1 MTALIVV
8 FIVLSLMGS
17 ALWIKPSRRDRE
29 KMNLRMSARKHGILV
44 QLTSVDLPDK
54 WDKVTNKVS
63 VSAYRKYRAKPL
75 KDFASVNLYT
85 HEVWKHETLCDGWFS
100 SRSIDLEQSTLAL
113 LERYK
118 EVFLA
123 IEVRPEGV
131 SLYWTERGDE
141 QTVEDANQIIEDLL
155 GLRC

>member
-29 KMNLRMSARKHGILV
+29 KMNLRMAARKHGILV

-54 WDKVTNKVS
+54 WDKTTNKVS

-75 KDFASVNLYT
+75 KDFTAANLYT
-85 HEVWKHETLCDGWFS
+85 HEVWKHEALCDGWFS
-100 SRSIDLEQSTLAL
+100 SRSIDLEQTTKDL
-113 LERYK
+113 LQRHK
-118 EVFLA
+118 DVFLA

-131 SLYWTERGDE
+131 SLFWTERGDE
-141 QTVEDANQIIEDLL
+141 QTVEAANQIIEALFR
-155 GLRC
+155 LR